1 MSIKFLSSTKTDK
14 IVSGS
19 TCVVSPII
27 CAVTCQVTPII
38 QITTGA
44 ASGCVLTSGADGT
57 ASWQT
62 PSGGGGITWTGSTNN
77 GIGTYSSSG
86 TICSEP
92 TLTYDG
98 LNLQFANGQTRCVS
112 QADAPSSGT
121 SHLQIMGANM
131 SASGSAAGNVKIIA
145 GCSTYSS
152 AATGGIAALCG
163 GDSSASSNGNSI
175 GGAVCVA
182 AGCGYL
188 GGSTGIACGG
198 YSYLSAGD
206 SCAPSICSKGG
217 NNCVRAG
224 SATGSTYGCG
234 GTLYLCGGNGR
245 TISNPAG
252 EIIAIGGSV
261 LIRSGCA
268 CGLCGATPDKYIS
281 AGGVSIS
288 AGNGYATSGGSRG
301 GDISFYAGCALG
313 TSTTS
318 NCGGSICGVGGNGYS
333 YAGAVQ
339 LWAGCALCYGT
350 GGFICIRGGCSKQC
364 CGGDVC
370 INGGIGSC
378 SGNLG
383 GNVYIYGGCGCCGA
397 SGGTTNICGGNSTT
411 ASLYGNVDI
420 YAGNDLIIRACHGS
434 GSGYATLFYNGL
446 AKLCT
451 VTNGIC
457 LGTNCGFGVDW
468 VATSDCRLKTGI
480 MPISN
485 ALSVVNQLCGICY
498 KLCDDNENENRIG
511 LIAQD
516 VLPILPEV
524 VSHSLP
530 SEEDLKYG
538 ITDEKLGIK
547 YDKLTAVLIE
557 AVKELEAKVQSLELE
572 IERIKTC

>member
-1 MSIKFLSSTKTDK
+1 MSIKFLSSINTDE
-14 IVSGS
+14 ITGT
-19 TCVVSPII
+19 TCIVSPIV
-27 CAVTCQVTPII
+27 CAATCLIAPVI
-38 QITTGA
+38 QLTTGA
-44 ASGCVLTSGADGT
+44 ASGCVLTSDANGV
-57 ASWQT
+57 ASWET
-62 PSGGGGITWTGSTNN
+62 PSGGGGTLSGLTDVSLSTLTNGDILRYDSGTTSWYNEEIVEVSTN
-77 GIGTYSSSG
+77 
-86 TICSEP
+86 
-92 TLTYDG
+92 LTAGQLLCYDG
-98 LNLQFANGQTRCVS
+98 VS
-112 QADAPSSGT
+112 ITGLTNISYDNSTCYLKICGTNISGT
-121 SHLQIMGANM
+121 SAVG
-131 SASGSAAGNVKIIA
+131 GR
-145 GCSTYSS
+145 TYV
-152 AATGGIAALCG
+152 CG
-163 GDSSASSNGNSI
+163 GD
-175 GGAVCVA
+175 
-182 AGCGYL
+182 
-188 GGSTGIACGG
+188 
-198 YSYLSAGD
+198 
-206 SCAPSICSKGG
+206 
-217 NNCVRAG
+217 
-224 SATGSTYGCG
+224 ATGSTYGCG

-339 LWAGCALCYGT
+339 LWAGCALCYGK
-350 GGFICIRGGCSKQC
+350 GGFVCIRGGCSKQC

-434 GSGYATLFYNGL
+434 GSGYATLFYNGA

-451 VTNGIC
+451 VTDGIC
-457 LGTNCGFGVDW
+457 LGTNCGFATDW
-468 VATSDCRLKTGI
+468 VATSDCRLKTNI
-480 MPISN
+480 QPISN
-485 ALSVVNQLCGICY
+485 ALSVVNQLCGVCY
-498 KLCDDNENENRIG
+498 KFCDDIENENRIG
-511 LIAQD
+511 LIAQE
-516 VLPILPEV
+516 VLPILPEI

-530 SEEDLKYG
+530 SDDDIKYG
-538 ITDEKLGIK
+538 ITDDRLGLK
-547 YDKLTAVLIE
+547 YDKLTAILIE
-557 AVKELEAKVQSLELE
+557 AIKEQQVQINELKLE
-572 IERIKTC
+572 IEKIKTC